1 MREET
6 LYKSKR
12 GRFEVLFM
20 RKTLLLG
27 ISYDKPDKELFVLIG
42 FILLKIS
49 F

>member
-1 MREET
+1 MREKT
-6 LYKSKR
+6 LYKSQR

-20 RKTLLLG
+20 RNTLILG
-27 ISYDKPDKELFVLIG
+27 ITYDKPDKELFILVG